1 MRRWAL
7 PIVLLVVA
15 LVAGTL
21 AWRADADADEADQ
34 PDLETATPTTPVLS
48 ARRMPVWL
56 LRPGGAEALD
66 LALADFIAQ
75 SPQPACLIVES
86 GGQRIVDLN
95 ATEPVV
101 PASNLKLLV
110 ATAALEQLGADRVFT
125 TSAAAST
132 DVGEGGVLEGDLW
145 LLGGG
150 DPLLGT
156 DYYLAGL
163 EQPEQ
168 PHTRFEALA
177 DQLAER
183 GVTQIT
189 GGVIGD
195 DTRYDNLRTIES
207 WPERGLTRSQPG
219 PFSALSVNDGF
230 ETYPL
235 DPESDESPEPAEDPP
250 LMAAEVFTDLL
261 AERGIQVDGTPGAN
275 VAPDNLLTLASV
287 DSPPMREVVG
297 QMLEISDNTTAELLV
312 KELGLQRLGE
322 GSTEVGT
329 QAVVEIL
336 SGLGLPMDG
345 VVMRDGSGLHDENRV
360 TCDLLIALLERA
372 GEDSDLAAGL
382 AVAGQSGTLVER
394 FLDTFV
400 SGRLRAK
407 SGFLDESTALSGFVD
422 TLTGIDVL
430 FAYVANGADLDAD
443 DVDLQEQLANALVR
457 YPEGPPIDQLV
468 PLPVVGSAA
477 IDAPTSTSAPATTA
491 TATTAG
497 G

>member
-1 MRRWAL
+1 
-7 PIVLLVVA
+7 
-15 LVAGTL
+15 
-21 AWRADADADEADQ
+21 
-34 PDLETATPTTPVLS
+34 
-48 ARRMPVWL
+48 
-56 LRPGGAEALD
+56 
-66 LALADFIAQ
+66 
-75 SPQPACLIVES
+75 
-86 GGQRIVDLN
+86 
-95 ATEPVV
+95 
-101 PASNLKLLV
+101 
-110 ATAALEQLGADRVFT
+110 
-125 TSAAAST
+125 
-132 DVGEGGVLEGDLW
+132 
-145 LLGGG
+145 
-150 DPLLGT
+150 
-156 DYYLAGL
+156 
-163 EQPEQ
+163 
-168 PHTRFEALA
+168 
-177 DQLAER
+177 
-183 GVTQIT
+183 
-189 GGVIGD
+189 
-195 DTRYDNLRTIES
+195 
-207 WPERGLTRSQPG
+207 
-219 PFSALSVNDGF
+219 
-230 ETYPL
+230 
-235 DPESDESPEPAEDPP
+235 
-250 LMAAEVFTDLL
+250 MAAEVFTDLL

-329 QAVVEIL
+329 QTVVEIL

-491 TATTAG
+491 PATTAG